1 MSINRHNVVN
11 NQSENMDVL
20 YPIRRIIES
29 CEYLGESGNIGLF
42 YYGQKLSSVKRNIFS
57 LYSDLKPYEDVVAFC
72 GAFSD
77 ADHVFNTSILFTD
90 ENLYFRAYESMGSN
104 NLYQY
109 EIALTDVKS
118 VQMEQL
124 SDNGPSIRF
133 RLTVNTQELGVICL
147 NKEQYDASLV
157 KILKF
162 IFDSISSLN
171 IAVQGNAE
179 NITCKKTAVS
189 ARSPIGGL
197 KSFALV
203 VAVTIICCII
213 FMFII
218 FFIAVQ
224 CSDYSDYSDEYES
237 EYYEQDNQNRQIFN
251 ESHDDTYTEEVSQ
264 NVQQNQSDVLHDE
277 EMLNEDIIVRDF
289 ANIRGVEI
297 VKDSEV
303 ISPDGNYSAVLSAL
317 DERYYSGESY
327 VRYNALGLVDLQ
339 NNTYTEL
346 IRSIS
351 GEYMDGID
359 DIEWSFDSK
368 YIYFSVRAYA
378 VTNEIYNVN
387 IDTGYCKDI
396 CPGVFVGLIK
406 NGKYKGLLAVIKT
419 SIAEEGGRIFFAQ
432 IVNDDGECIMD
443 LGEEYASLGDE
454 KLLKIIENME

>member
-1 MSINRHNVVN
+1 MSIDMHNVAN
-11 NQSENMDVL
+11 NQSNNMYVL
-20 YPIRRIIES
+20 YPIRRIIEG
-29 CEYLGESGNIGLF
+29 CEFFGESGNIGLF

-72 GAFSD
+72 SKFSD
-77 ADHVFNTSILFTD
+77 ADHVFNTSILITD

-157 KILKF
+157 KILKS

-179 NITCKKTAVS
+179 NVTCKKTAVS
-189 ARSPIGGL
+189 ARSTVSGWR
-197 KSFALV
+197 SCALV
-203 VAVTIICCII
+203 AAVMIIGCIL
-213 FMFII
+213 FLFIV
-218 FFIAVQ
+218 FFLVVQ
-224 CSDYSDYSDEYES
+224 CSDDADDYGLY
-237 EYYEQDNQNRQIFN
+237 QN
-251 ESHDDTYTEEVSQ
+251 ESHDTYTEEVSQ
-264 NVQQNQSDVLHDE
+264 NVQQNQSDVFHGDE
-277 EMLNEDIIVRDF
+277 MFNEDIIVRDF

-297 VKDSEV
+297 VNGSEV
-303 ISPDGNYSAVLSAL
+303 LSPDGNFSAVLSAL

-346 IRSIS
+346 LRSVS
-351 GEYMDGID
+351 GEYLDGID
-359 DIEWSFDSK
+359 NLEWSLDSK

-378 VTNEIYNVN
+378 VTDEIYNVN

-396 CPGVFVGLIK
+396 CSGEFVGLIK
-406 NGKYKGLLAVIKT
+406 DGKYKGLLAVIKT
-419 SIAEEGGRIFFAQ
+419 SISEDRGRIFFAQ
-432 IVNDDGECIMD
+432 IVDEDGECIMD
-443 LGEEYASLGDE
+443 LGEDYASLGDE